1 MSSFHLQIVTP
12 DGLFFDGE
20 AESLDVRAT
29 TGGVT
34 ILPRHINYVTPL
46 GMGVATVKTE
56 GKVRKAACIGGMLAM
71 TNGAC
76 KLIATTFEWAEDID
90 QARARSAL
98 ARAQE
103 KLKDKEHLSDA
114 ELQLAEAKLRRALV
128 RPSLGCHANTNR
140 SQAPAGSPAGAF
152 SASG

>member
-34 ILPRHINYVTPL
+34 ILPKHINYVTPL

-56 GKVRKAACIGGMLAM
+56 GKVRKAACIGGMLAI
-71 TNGAC
+71 TNGEC
-76 KLIATTFEWAEDID
+76 KLIATTFEWAEKID
-90 QARARSAL
+90 VDRAGDLLERKL
-98 ARAQE
+98 TLQE
-103 KLKDKEHLSDA
+103 
-114 ELQLAEAKLRRALV
+114 RR
-128 RPSLGCHANTNR
+128 RQRRHHE
-140 SQAPAGSPAGAF
+140 
-152 SASG
+152 

>member
-71 TNGAC
+71 TKNEVR
-76 KLIATTFEWAEDID
+76 LIATTFEWADQID
-90 QARARSAL
+90 LPRAKDAL
-98 ARAQE
+98 ARAE
-103 KLKDKEHLSDA
+103 SALENPSLSKE
-114 ELQLAEAKLRRALV
+114 ERRVREAAKRRAQV
-128 RPSLGCHANTNR
+128 RISVAENHK
-140 SQAPAGSPAGAF
+140 
-152 SASG
+152 

>member
-34 ILPRHINYVTPL
+34 ILPKHINYVTPL

-71 TNGAC
+71 TNGEC

-90 QARARSAL
+90 QERAHSAL
-98 ARAQE
+98 TRAQE
-103 KLKDKEHLSDA
+103 TLEHKERLSSA
-114 ELQLAEAKLRRALV
+114 EIQLAEAKLRRALV
-128 RPSLGCHANTNR
+128 RTSL
-140 SQAPAGSPAGAF
+140 SE
-152 SASG
+152 

>member
-76 KLIATTFEWAEDID
+76 KLIATTFEWQEQID
-90 QARARSAL
+90 
-98 ARAQE
+98 
-103 KLKDKEHLSDA
+103 
-114 ELQLAEAKLRRALV
+114 RALE
-128 RPSLGCHANTNR
+128 
-140 SQAPAGSPAGAF
+140 
-152 SASG
+152 